1 MQKAIAIVNSSKPE
15 SMRIA
20 SEIQAVLLAKN
31 IACDMYPFDGITDT
45 KPFDSCN
52 FVITLGGDGT
62 VLYAARNC
70 VRLEKP
76 IFPINLGEFG
86 FIAGIQPTAWQ
97 KPLNDFLDGKI
108 NTSERMMLTAR
119 VVRNGQTVFTCDA
132 LNDAVI
138 SGSGIARIVHLS
150 ISFNGVP
157 FGSYKADG
165 IIVAT
170 PTGSTAYAAAAGGPI
185 LAPDLNAFVLAPIC
199 AFSLSNRPIVLPS
212 SGVMNIDVEPMRHET
227 AILTLDGQEVFPLR
241 EADSVFIEQ
250 APKAVRLIGCE
261 SDVFYAALKSKLNWS
276 GAPVFSS
283 SGGTHA

>member
-1 MQKAIAIVNSSKPE
+1 MQKAVAIVNTSKPE

-20 SEIQAVLLAKN
+20 AEIQTVLLAKN
-31 IACDMYPFDGITDT
+31 VACDIYTFDGVTDT
-45 KPFDSCN
+45 KPFDSCD

-70 VRLEKP
+70 VRSDKP

-86 FIAGIQPTAWQ
+86 FIAGIEPTAW
-97 KPLNDFLDGKI
+97 KEPLNDFLDGKI

-119 VVRNGQTVFTCDA
+119 VVRDGKTVFTCDA

-212 SGVMNIDVEPMRHET
+212 NGIMNIDVEPMRHESS
-227 AILTLDGQEVFPLR
+227 ILTLDGQEVFPLR
-241 EADSVFIEQ
+241 ESDSVFIEQ
-250 APKAVRLIGCE
+250 APKAIRLIGCE
-261 SDVFYAALKSKLNWS
+261 SVVFYDALKSKLNWS
-276 GAPVFSS
+276 GTPVFST
-283 SGGTHA
+283 SGGTDA